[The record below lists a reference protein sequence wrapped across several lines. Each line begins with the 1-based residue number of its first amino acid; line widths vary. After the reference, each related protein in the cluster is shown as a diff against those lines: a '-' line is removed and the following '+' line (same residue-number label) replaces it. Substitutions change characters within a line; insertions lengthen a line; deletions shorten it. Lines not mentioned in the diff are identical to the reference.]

1 MPEYYEKCY
10 QLEYEENGNVLP
22 PNHPQHIQQ
31 QINQNHQNVNEQHEY
46 DQFSSNQK
54 FDFSTNTTSNNN
66 NNLNN
71 NRFNGNNNNS
81 LRMSSPMNQHNQ
93 SISQMKAMYTEKI
106 NKLQN
111 GIKNFKTLYKKE
123 MYNNAILV

>member
-22 PNHPQHIQQ
+22 SNHPHQIQQ
-31 QINQNHQNVNEQHEY
+31 QQNHQNQQNIHEQHEY

-54 FDFSTNTTSNNN
+54 FDFSTNASNNN

-71 NRFNGNNNNS
+71 NRFNATNNNS